1 KEGERERDC
10 VGGGAER
17 RLAAASESDQAQT
30 RTRFDLDL
38 WALFLLQA
46 WLLHLGRP
54 VVMWVVPMSWFPLN
68 RPGPS
73 EYLHLLHCLISPLLL
88 IKFLERSPRT
98 LPDFLVHLGVTAVAM
113 GTTAHLVTDSVML
126 RLVHAGFELHLSV
139 KENGLKKNLSAPM
152 VDAIELLSYY
162 DDTVGHVMWSV
173 PFFLVLLFFFGS
185 SFCYK
190 RQQQT
195 MPTAAWIL
203 MLPNALYL
211 WLLVTEG
218 QTVILFLF
226 TCFAMVATV
235 MRQRRRGMVADGNG
249 LFMILSFSVAL
260 VLVVLWSACWWRDEV
275 LRRKH
280 RGLLFVPQPRTV
292 FSLHI
297 KKYMSW

>member
-54 VVMWVVPMSWFPLN
+54 VV
-68 RPGPS
+68 
-73 EYLHLLHCLISPLLL
+73 
-88 IKFLERSPRT
+88 
-98 LPDFLVHLGVTAVAM
+98 
-113 GTTAHLVTDSVML
+113 
-126 RLVHAGFELHLSV
+126 
-139 KENGLKKNLSAPM
+139 M